1 VSAEI
6 EPVEPN
12 SDVAL
17 LARVV
22 AGDRDA
28 FESLVTRHQGAVF
41 RFARTITRT
50 REDAEDVLQETFLAA
65 YKSAVGFRG
74 EASVRTWLL
83 IIARNAAF
91 RIGRRTA
98 TSQIEDS
105 ELWDLGLRAGW
116 GQDDPESLAVKA
128 QRRDLLQS
136 ALDSLEAS
144 SREIIVLRDLEG
156 MSGEETARVL
166 GVSVEGMKSRL
177 HRARLKLAAAL
188 RQGGGYDKR
197 T

>member
-1 VSAEI
+1 VPAEI
-6 EPVEPN
+6 EAADPN

-17 LARVV
+17 LTRVV

-28 FESLVTRHQGAVF
+28 FELLVTRHQGAVF

-50 REDAEDVLQETFLAA
+50 REDAEDVLQEAFLAA
-65 YKSAVGFRG
+65 YKSAAAFRG

-83 IIARNAAF
+83 IIARNTAF
-91 RIGRRTA
+91 RMGRRIAA
-98 TSQIEDS
+98 TSQIENS
-105 ELWDLGLRAGW
+105 ELWDLGLKAGW

-128 QRRDLLQS
+128 QRRDLLQA
-136 ALDSLEAS
+136 ALDSLEPA

-156 MSGEETARVL
+156 LSGEETARAL
-166 GVSVEGMKSRL
+166 GVTVEGMKSRL

-188 RQGGGYDKR
+188 RKGGGYGE
-197 T
+197 

>member
-1 VSAEI
+1 MSAEI
-6 EPVEPN
+6 EPVDPN
-12 SDVAL
+12 PDAAL

-22 AGDRDA
+22 AGDHDA
-28 FESLVTRHQGAVF
+28 FESLVARHQAAVF

-65 YKSAVGFRG
+65 YRSAGGFRG

-91 RIGRRTA
+91 RIGRRTIA
-98 TSQIEDS
+98 TAEIEES

-128 QRRDLLQS
+128 QRRDRLQA
-136 ALDSLEAS
+136 ALHSLEPAA
-144 SREIIVLRDLEG
+144 REIIALRDLEG
-156 MSGEETARVL
+156 LSGEETARVL
-166 GVSVEGMKSRL
+166 GVTVEGMKSRL

-188 RQGGGYDKR
+188 RQGSGYGK
-197 T
+197 

>member
-91 RIGRRTA
+91 RIGRRTTA

-177 HRARLKLAAAL
+177 HRARLKLAGEL
-188 RQGGGYDKR
+188 RQGGGYGK
-197 T
+197 